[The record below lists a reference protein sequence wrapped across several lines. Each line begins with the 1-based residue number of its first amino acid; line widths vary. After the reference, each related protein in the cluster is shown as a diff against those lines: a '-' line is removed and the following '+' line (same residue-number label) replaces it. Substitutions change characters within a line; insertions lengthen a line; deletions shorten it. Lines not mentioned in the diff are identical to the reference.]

1 MDTTTGSGQ
10 APRTTADPAAGRGP
24 EPEPEHVPEHV
35 PVLVVGGSL
44 SGLSAAVL
52 LAHHGVR
59 CLVVE
64 RRSGIGTHPRSRV
77 LTARSGEVLRAL
89 GLEPA
94 VDAVSRRPSGWFG
107 ARALT
112 DDAYTLLGPP
122 GDPTLTVSPAGSRL
136 CDQNRLEPIL
146 LAEAR
151 HRGARILFGHELD
164 GFEQDP
170 YGVTTRILDR
180 ATGRTRTVRC
190 AYLLAADGT
199 RSPVRE
205 ALGIALHGRR
215 GEPRFLSTVF
225 AADLDPALRGRRP
238 TAVVFPGSEV
248 LFARGVPRAP
258 LWEHGIP
265 DAPVGAGAGDEEL
278 GRLARDRLHRITGM
292 PDLAPDVLS
301 VLRWGASAVVA
312 ERFREGRVMLL
323 GDAAHTMPVI
333 GGLGGNTGIQDA
345 HNLAWKLAAVLRGE
359 ADDPLLDSYDVERTR
374 VAAHT
379 LWHVLAT
386 ARGLPEA
393 LPPETLQL
401 GYLYP
406 DPGGGP
412 DAGLCEDPYRPTGRP
427 GSRAPH
433 LWLTRGDRRVSVLDL
448 FGTGFTLLSGARGG
462 PWTPAGARAAAG
474 LGVRLRAYRIGGPRD
489 ALRDPDGTFP
499 DRYGIGPAGA
509 VLVRPDGHVARRWV
523 TAPDDT
529 PTALEHAVRE
539 ALERPAAL
547 PARPAVRSAA

>member
-1 MDTTTGSGQ
+1 MDTTTDSGR
-10 APRTTADPAAGRGP
+10 ALRTAGDTGP
-24 EPEPEHVPEHV
+24 GPDSV

-52 LAHHGVR
+52 LAHHGVD

-77 LTARSGEVLRAL
+77 LTARSGEVFRPI

-94 VDAVSRRPSGWFG
+94 IDAVSSRPSGWFHARTLADATYTRLG
-107 ARALT
+107 A
-112 DDAYTLLGPP
+112 P
-122 GDPTLTVSPAGSRL
+122 GDPTLPISPAGSRL

-151 HRGARILFGHELD
+151 RRGARVLFGRELTD
-164 GFEQDP
+164 FVQDP
-170 YGVTTRILDR
+170 HGVTARILDR
-180 ATGRTRTVRC
+180 STGRSRTVRC
-190 AYLLAADGT
+190 RYLLAADGT

-205 ALGIALHGRR
+205 ALGIELRGRR

-225 AADLDPALRGRRP
+225 AADLDPVLHGRRP
-238 TAVVFPGSEV
+238 TAVVFPGREV
-248 LFARGVPRAP
+248 LFARGTPRAP
-258 LWEHGIP
+258 LWEYGVPDIP
-265 DAPVGAGAGDEEL
+265 LVTGARDEEL
-278 GRLARDRLHRITGM
+278 GRFARDRLRRVTGL
-292 PDLAPDVLS
+292 PGLEPDVHS

-312 ERFREGRVMLL
+312 ERFGEGRVFLL

-345 HNLAWKLAAVLRGE
+345 HNLAWKIAAVLHGRAAGR
-359 ADDPLLDSYDVERTR
+359 LLDTYDVERSR

-393 LPPETLQL
+393 LDPETLQL

-406 DPGGGP
+406 DPAGGP
-412 DAGLCEDPYRPTGRP
+412 DAGPCEDPYHPTGRP

-433 LWLTRGDRRVSVLDL
+433 LWLPHDGDRARVSVLDL
-448 FGTGFTLLSGARGG
+448 FGAGFTLLAG
-462 PWTPAGARAAAG
+462 PLGQRWLPAGTRAAAG
-474 LGVRLRAYRIGGPRD
+474 SGVPLDAYRIGGPQGS
-489 ALRDPDGTFP
+489 LRDPRRAFP
-499 DRYGIGPAGA
+499 ALYGIRPDGA
-509 VLVRPDGHVARRWV
+509 VLVRPDGYVARRWT
-523 TAPDDT
+523 TAPHT
-529 PTALEHAVRE
+529 ETALEHAVRE
-539 ALERPAAL
+539 ALQRPAAL
-547 PARPAVRSAA
+547 SPEPVRNAA